1 VRIDLQIYDGLP
13 IVKVKQILQ
22 GEGYVRLG
30 VDLKHT
36 NKILNVK
43 VEQIKHKKRKADLQ
57 NPDLKDDVRIIVIIT
72 CIGEI
77 DINLQWGDFSYLCAL
92 ITSTTKLNFYIL

>member
-77 DINLQWGDFSYLCAL
+77 DINL
-92 ITSTTKLNFYIL
+92 